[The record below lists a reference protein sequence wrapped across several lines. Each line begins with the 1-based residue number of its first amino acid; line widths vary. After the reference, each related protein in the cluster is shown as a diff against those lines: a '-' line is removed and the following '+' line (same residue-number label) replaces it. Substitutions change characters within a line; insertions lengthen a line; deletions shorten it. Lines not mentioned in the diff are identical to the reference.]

1 MRLRHQ
7 AAIRLAADLTGRG
20 LSFGLAYLA
29 QRVLGPADYGELTYA
44 LAVGFVLVTLTDLGL
59 QITIT
64 REIAGQQTHAD
75 NVHLANAG
83 LTLKLLLSLPVTLAL
98 IAISHSR
105 SPAVQFGS
113 LVVGLSLLLN
123 SFVEYVG
130 YTLRGWRRADLEA
143 GWLLAMRAVTAIGG
157 GAALA
162 AGAGWT
168 GLTLA
173 YGGSAVLLLAG
184 SFLWLKMR
192 SDRFFAPR
200 LSLDGGLQRRLLR
213 AALPL
218 GGAIVISIAY
228 TRTAVLM
235 LDVMTSPDQVGVYG
249 VAQKLTEP
257 LAMFPAALLAVVFP
271 ALTRDMVQRGYT
283 ATRSLRVR
291 TLTVLL
297 LAGGGLAVGGLVG
310 GPWLIDRLYG
320 EPYRAGGPVVQALAL
335 TLPLS
340 FINYA
345 LTHVLI
351 ARHRQ
356 QLNLMFNIIV
366 FAVNIAAC
374 SLWIPAAGALGA
386 ALAAILSEGTLLTL
400 CALTLLRLDRG

>member
-1 MRLRHQ
+1 MRLRRQ
-7 AAIRLAADLTGRG
+7 AAIRLAADLIGRG

-44 LAVGFVLVTLTDLGL
+44 LAVGFVLATLIDLGL
-59 QITIT
+59 QITVT
-64 REIAGQQTHAD
+64 REIAGGPTRAD
-75 NVHLANAG
+75 GIRFANAG
-83 LTLKLLLSLPVTLAL
+83 LTLKLLLSLPAALVL
-98 IAISHSR
+98 IAISRSR
-105 SPAVQFGS
+105 SPAAQFGS

-123 SFVEYVG
+123 SFVEYFG
-130 YTLRGWRRADLEA
+130 YTLRGWQRADLEA

-157 GAALA
+157 SAALA
-162 AGAGWT
+162 AGAGWA

-173 YGGSAVLLLAG
+173 YGGSAILLLAG
-184 SFLWLKMR
+184 CFVWLKAR
-192 SDRFFAPR
+192 SDRYFAPR
-200 LSLDGGLQRRLLR
+200 LSLDGRLQRRLLR

-218 GGAIVISIAY
+218 GGAIVMSIAY

-235 LDVMTSPDQVGVYG
+235 LDALTSSDQVGVYG

-271 ALTRDMVQRGYT
+271 ALTRDVAQRGYA

-291 TLTVLL
+291 TLTTLL
-297 LAGGGLAVGGLVG
+297 LTGGTLALGGLIG

-320 EPYRAGGPVVQALAL
+320 ESYRAAGPVVQALAL

-345 LTHVLI
+345 LSHILI
-351 ARHRQ
+351 ARHKQR
-356 QLNLMFNIIV
+356 LNLIFNVIV

-374 SLWIPAAGALGA
+374 SLWIPTAGPLGA
-386 ALAAILSEGTLLTL
+386 AASVILSEGVLLIL
-400 CALTLLRLDRG
+400 CALTLLRRDGG